1 MSLYNCQN
9 CNLPK
14 ISLYSNPSMDL
25 PHNPSF
31 SDRIEY
37 SKTIAKNMDN
47 NNSNIWNQNN
57 IDGSYLPTLSDY
69 QKFALEISRGLQ
81 QNGGKKISKKYKK
94 YKTNR
99 SKKNK
104 IKHRKNRIK
113 YSKNKINKN
122 KKKKKIKTAKNTSRK
137 N

>member
-1 MSLYNCQN
+1 
-9 CNLPK
+9 
-14 ISLYSNPSMDL
+14 
-25 PHNPSF
+25 
-31 SDRIEY
+31 
-37 SKTIAKNMDN
+37 MDN

-69 QKFALEISRGLQ
+69 QKFALEISKGLQ
-81 QNGGKKISKKYKK
+81 QKGGKKMSKKSKK

-104 IKHRKNRIK
+104 IKHRKNVIK